1 MKRQEIK
8 QLHNKTQE
16 ELKVL
21 LTDLGSTLFKA
32 RMEFAQNKLK
42 NLRKLRE
49 LRGDIARILTVINL
63 KEKEEKKENA

>member
-1 MKRQEIK
+1 MKRQEVK
-8 QLHNKTQE
+8 QLHNKTQG

-32 RMEFAQNKLK
+32 RMEFTQNKLK

-49 LRGDIARILTVINL
+49 LRWDIARILTVINL
-63 KEKEEKKENA
+63 KEKEEKKKNA